1 MVEVFHMAGME
12 LVEMDRLKMLVRYSM
27 PVGPRCLRCRV
38 EIWSGPIALEGL
50 AFFIASMVSLVLNL
64 WVS

>member
-27 PVGPRCLRCRV
+27 PVSHRCLRCRV
-38 EIWSGPIALEGL
+38 EI
-50 AFFIASMVSLVLNL
+50 
-64 WVS
+64 